1 LKYSPL
7 SDIFAGQMQHS
18 YPIKIKEVRRE
29 TDQCVSIALEIP
41 EDQKELFRYTP
52 GQYINLIK
60 NVDGEEL
67 HRSYSLCSSPVEQE
81 WRVAVKQIEGG
92 AFSTYANKKLKAGDI
107 IEVMPPNGKFT
118 SEIKTG
124 QAKSYLFLAAGSG
137 ITPIISLVK
146 TILKTEK
153 LSQICLIYGNQKTDQ
168 IIFLEELMGLKNLF
182 IGRLSLYFILS
193 RELMEEPYFNGRIC
207 REKLEL
213 FKSKLYEPNDVD
225 EAFICGPEE
234 MILETRAT
242 LEEQGIA
249 LQRIHVE
256 LFGTKS
262 SAKPTKFAGLGSDKE
277 SSILL
282 KTDGRTVSFNLPFNS
297 TSLLDGALKNKVNLP
312 YACKGGVCCTCKAKL
327 LEGEVE
333 MVRNYGLEPEEI
345 EAGYILT
352 CQSFP
357 KSAKISVDFDQ

>member
-1 LKYSPL
+1 
-7 SDIFAGQMQHS
+7 
-18 YPIKIKEVRRE
+18 
-29 TDQCVSIALEIP
+29 
-41 EDQKELFRYTP
+41 
-52 GQYINLIK
+52 
-60 NVDGEEL
+60 
-67 HRSYSLCSSPVEQE
+67 
-81 WRVAVKQIEGG
+81 
-92 AFSTYANKKLKAGDI
+92 
-107 IEVMPPNGKFT
+107 
-118 SEIKTG
+118 
-124 QAKSYLFLAAGSG
+124 
-137 ITPIISLVK
+137 
-146 TILKTEK
+146 
-153 LSQICLIYGNQKTDQ
+153 
-168 IIFLEELMGLKNLF
+168 
-182 IGRLSLYFILS
+182 
-193 RELMEEPYFNGRIC
+193 
-207 REKLEL
+207 
-213 FKSKLYEPNDVD
+213 
-225 EAFICGPEE
+225 
-234 MILETRAT
+234 MILETRAA

-249 LQRIHVE
+249 PQRIHVE